1 LSLSTPH
8 IVFSEITD
16 IKLVWNSNGLETKTS
31 KQEKLTGTILRCNEN
46 LIVSR
51 ILKILLNEK
60 ELIDWE

>member
-1 LSLSTPH
+1 MSV
-8 IVFSEITD
+8 ISENTICGVLKD
-16 IKLVWNSNGLETKTS
+16 NKLVWNCNGLETKTS